1 MIEFKRYGKTVRI
14 ANKHWKNFRKRFNPD
29 NAEKRKGDGGFLYKG
44 DFSIE
49 IPCSL
54 CEVFHEVGC
63 ERCSFG
69 KFSIISDGEIK
80 EAGCEVFI
88 RKLFKIRYFWTETDK
103 VAWRKDNNLTARKQ
117 LKRIQKFMDEIEKEQ
132 PPKNIIQLRT

>member
-14 ANKHWKNFRKRFNPD
+14 ANKHWANFRKRFNPD
-29 NAEKRKGDGGFLYKG
+29 NAEESKKSGTWLCRG
-44 DFSIE
+44 DFSIK

-54 CEVFHEVGC
+54 CEAFHEAGC

-69 KFSIISDGEIK
+69 KFSIIYDGEME

-88 RKLFKIRYFWTETDK
+88 RKLFKSRYFWTEVSM
-103 VAWRKDNNLTARKQ
+103 VAWRKDNNIEARKQ
-117 LKRIQKFMDEIEKEQ
+117 LNRIQRFMDKIEQEQ
-132 PPKNIIQLRT
+132 N